1 MRYWLHH
8 LPTSAK
14 IEQTRGFLQAVRSI
28 EDYRGRNMGQYPT
41 KSCKSMEAA
50 TVHSTS
56 PASLVPD
63 ESSICWA
70 SLDSARIRSLEPLLP
85 LIPGTLSKYKRS
97 SSCLT
102 IFCTFLST
110 TSSSCSLKP
119 FEHRLQHQLAILKS
133 LLYTVSNIKLLLSK
147 ASCTPATTSSCFLP
161 KRSPDQAAFISFFF
175 KSLPSLV

>member
-1 MRYWLHH
+1 
-8 LPTSAK
+8 
-14 IEQTRGFLQAVRSI
+14 
-28 EDYRGRNMGQYPT
+28 
-41 KSCKSMEAA
+41 MEAA
-50 TVHSTS
+50 AVHSTS

-70 SLDSARIRSLEPLLP
+70 SLDSAKIRSLEPLLP

-119 FEHRLQHQLAILKS
+119 FEYRLQHQLAILKS
-133 LLYTVSNIKLLLSK
+133 LLYTVYNIKLLLSK
-147 ASCTPATTSSCFLP
+147 ASCTPATTSSCVLP
-161 KRSPDQAAFISFFF
+161 KRPLIKQPSSHSSSSPSPP
-175 KSLPSLV
+175 SSESLLPSASHSSIPR